1 MKRLFTIVMFVS
13 AAIYL
18 SSCGGNRGGAE
29 AHTHD
34 HAEHVHDHSAE
45 AHNHDHAD
53 HDHSAEA
60 HNHDHADHDHSAEA
74 HDHNHADHNHS
85 AEAHDHDH
93 ADHDHSAEGHS
104 HDHADHDH
112 SAEAHNHNHADH
124 DHSAEG
130 HDHAAGEIV
139 FTAAQAAM
147 TDFKVESVVRGEFN
161 TTIKCS
167 GQISAPTSRVQI
179 VTAPV
184 SGIIHFEQSGLRN
197 NSVVSNG
204 KPLFSISS
212 ATLSSGNEAAK
223 AEANFRKAAADL
235 ERIRPLYQDQLISQ
249 GEYLTAEQEYNR
261 ALAEWE
267 PYRNSDSKGTTVTA
281 SLNGYITD
289 LAVAEGDYVGVGT
302 PIATI
307 VDGTLKQLR
316 VSVPQRY
323 LSQLPT
329 ITNARFTV
337 ATDNA
342 IHEVAALGGRLV
354 KSSYNIVPGST
365 MLEMLFEFPGGLFAN
380 GSYAEVT
387 LLGATRH
394 DVISLPLS
402 ALTESQ
408 GLHYVYVQLDE
419 ECYMRR
425 EVAIGDDDGVR
436 VEILSGLTPGER
448 VVTRGAVNVK
458 MASFS
463 GAIPHSHS
471 H

>member
-1 MKRLFTIVMFVS
+1 MKRLFTIVMFLS
-13 AAIYL
+13 AALYL
-18 SSCGGNRGGAE
+18 SSCGGNRGGADSHSHE
-29 AHTHD
+29 ATEHLHD
-34 HAEHVHDHSAE
+34 
-45 AHNHDHAD
+45 
-53 HDHSAEA
+53 
-60 HNHDHADHDHSAEA
+60 
-74 HDHNHADHNHS
+74 
-85 AEAHDHDH
+85 
-93 ADHDHSAEGHS
+93 HS

-112 SAEAHNHNHADH
+112 SHDAEHSHADHDHAHEAEHTHNHDAEHNHADH
-124 DHSAEG
+124 NHEAEHTHSHDEAHDHSTHSHADGHSYAGHSHAEEAES
-130 HDHAAGEIV
+130 HDHSEHEHAAGEIV

-147 TDFKVESVVRGEFN
+147 TDFEVQTIARGEFN

-167 GQISAPTSRVQI
+167 GVISAPPSRVQI
-179 VTAPV
+179 LSAPV
-184 SGIIHFEQSGLRN
+184 SGIIHFEQAGLRN
-197 NSVVSNG
+197 NSVVSSG
-204 KPLFSISS
+204 KSLFTISS

-223 AEANFRKAAADL
+223 AEANFRKAEADL
-235 ERIRPLYQDQLISQ
+235 NRLRPLYEEHLISQ
-249 GEYLTAEQEYNR
+249 GEFLVAEQEYNR

-267 PYRNSDSKGTTVTA
+267 PYRNSNSNGTSISA
-281 SLNGYITD
+281 SMNGYITD
-289 LAVAEGDYVGVGT
+289 LVVSEGDYVGVGT
-302 PIATI
+302 PIATV

-337 ATDNA
+337 PTDGAT
-342 IHEVAALGGRLV
+342 HETAALGGRIV
-354 KSSYNIVPGST
+354 KSSYNIVPGTT
-365 MLEMLFEFPGGLFAN
+365 MLEMIFEFPGGLFAN

-387 LLGATRH
+387 LIGTTRH
-394 DVISLPLS
+394 DVITLPLS

-425 EVAIGDDDGVR
+425 EVTIGDDDGLR
-436 VEILSGLTPGER
+436 VEIIAGLEPGER